1 MGLHTAHHHH
11 TTPPNQTQLLSQ
23 GAIDI
28 RGVQNTKKWYELAP
42 KLIPFLWQIL
52 AHMQKISPLGAL
64 ERPAHDTSFN
74 NGSHQRE
81 IHEK

>member
-11 TTPPNQTQLLSQ
+11 TTQTQLPSQ

-28 RGVQNTKKWYELAP
+28 RGVQNTKNCYELAQ

-52 AHMQKISPLGAL
+52 AHIQKISPLGAL
-64 ERPAHDTSFN
+64 EKGKVR
-74 NGSHQRE
+74 
-81 IHEK
+81 